1 LGANEV
7 AGSQLLVSFGLVS
20 QMAAVILLV
29 MLFMLLRRHASRRP
43 YFFAWSNA
51 WLAFAV
57 ALIAVVARFYVFP
70 VAFGPGF
77 ESGGWANICYLVYQF
92 GKLAFIVLLLRG
104 TLLYLKG
111 LSHPVLGLMRW
122 LWAVIGAFTLISVT
136 FSPTLHAIMFW
147 QGLCNVVVYSFCTV
161 AMLSLPAPRRSLG
174 TRTTGI
180 VLAASLALWLVY
192 LAALLEDVIPGAH
205 IGLNLRSLLNGPN
218 NYLDLTLC
226 MLLAFGMVLVLFE
239 DAKREIDTAH
249 HELRIAHEQLLH
261 ESLLDSMT
269 GAYNRRAFNEGAGLE
284 DAHGTFGTLVV
295 LDMDNLKDVND
306 IYGHKYGDALLK
318 HFATVMRAGLRPSD
332 KLYRLGGDEFLVV
345 MPRAVASIAG
355 QRIQELIATAPALK
369 VADSGALIKLRASVG
384 AANFSSVENIEI
396 ALHEADRSMY
406 AQKRASRD
414 DRTIPAMIIRSRG

>member
-1 LGANEV
+1 LGANDI
-7 AGSQLLVSFGLVS
+7 AGSQMLLSFGLIS

-29 MLFMLLRRHASRRP
+29 MLFMLLRRHAGRRP

-57 ALIAVVARFYVFP
+57 ALIALVTRYYMLPAI
-70 VAFGPGF
+70 FGPSI
-77 ESGGWANICYLVYQF
+77 ESGGWANIFYFIYQF
-92 GKLAFIVLLLRG
+92 GKLAFLVLLLRG

-111 LSHPVLGLMRW
+111 MSHPVIGLMRW
-122 LWAVIGAFTLISVT
+122 LWAGVGAITLVSVA

-147 QGLCNVVVYSFCTV
+147 QGLCNVVIYSFCTV
-161 AMLSLPAPRRSLG
+161 AMLTLPMPRRSLG
-174 TRTTGI
+174 TRTTGT
-180 VLAASLALWLVY
+180 VLAATLGLWLIY
-192 LAALLEDVIPGAH
+192 LAVLLDAVIPGAH
-205 IGLNLRSLLNGPN
+205 IGLNLQSLLAGPN
-218 NYLDLTLC
+218 NYLDLTLG

-249 HELRIAHEQLLH
+249 HELRIAHEQLLR

-284 DAHGTFGTLVV
+284 DAQGTFGTLVV

-318 HFATVMRAGLRPSD
+318 HFASVMRAGLRPSD
-332 KLYRLGGDEFLVV
+332 KLYRLGGDEFLIV

-355 QRIQELIATAPALK
+355 PRIQELIATAPSLK
-369 VADSGALIKLRASVG
+369 VTDSGALIKLRASVG
-384 AANFSSVENIEI
+384 TANFSSVENIDI

-406 AQKRASRD
+406 AHKRSSRNE
-414 DRTIPAMIIRSRG
+414 RTIPAMMARSSG

>member
-1 LGANEV
+1 MGANEV
-7 AGSQLLVSFGLVS
+7 AGSQLLVSFGLIS

-29 MLFMLLRRHASRRP
+29 VLFMLLRRHAARRP

-57 ALIAVVARFYVFP
+57 ALIALVTRFYVFP
-70 VAFGPGF
+70 VIFGSGF
-77 ESGGWANICYLVYQF
+77 ETGGWANICYFVYQF

-104 TLLYLKG
+104 ILLYLKG
-111 LSHPVLGLMRW
+111 MSHAVLGLMRW
-122 LWAVIGAFTLISVT
+122 LWAAIGAFSLISVT
-136 FSPTLHAIMFW
+136 FSPSLHAIMFW
-147 QGLCNVVVYSFCTV
+147 QGLCNVVVYSFCSV
-161 AMLSLPAPRRSLG
+161 AMLSLPTPRRSLG

-239 DAKREIDTAH
+239 DAKREIDTVH
-249 HELRIAHEQLLH
+249 RELRIAHEQLLR

-284 DAHGTFGTLVV
+284 DAKGTFGTLAV

-306 IYGHKYGDALLK
+306 VYGHKYGDALLK
-318 HFATVMRAGLRPSD
+318 HFASVLRAGLRPSD
-332 KLYRLGGDEFLVV
+332 KLYRLGGDEFLIV
-345 MPRAVASIAG
+345 MPRTVASIAG
-355 QRIQELIATAPALK
+355 PRIHELIATAPSLK
-369 VADSGALIKLRASVG
+369 LSDSGALIKLRASVG
-384 AANFSSVENIEI
+384 TADFSSMDNIEV

-406 AQKRASRD
+406 AQKRSSRD
-414 DRTIPAMIIRSRG
+414 DRTLPTMMARSGS

>member
-1 LGANEV
+1 MLM
-7 AGSQLLVSFGLVS
+7 SFGLIS
-20 QMAAVILLV
+20 QMAAIILLV
-29 MLFMLLRRHASRRP
+29 LLFMLLRRHAGRRP

-57 ALIAVVARFYVFP
+57 ALIALAVRYNLLPSAVAPDTSF
-70 VAFGPGF
+70 
-77 ESGGWANICYLVYQF
+77 SGWPSICYLIYQF
-92 GKLAFIVLLLRG
+92 GKLAFLVLLLRG

-111 LSHPVLGLMRW
+111 VSHPVFGLMRW
-122 LWAVIGAFTLISVT
+122 LWAVAGAITLISVA
-136 FSPTLHAIMFW
+136 FSPTLRAIMFW

-161 AMLSLPAPRRSLG
+161 AMLTLPMPRRSLG

-180 VLAASLALWLVY
+180 ILAATLGLWLIY
-192 LAALLEDVIPGAH
+192 MAALLDAVIPEAH
-205 IGLNLRSLLNGPN
+205 IGLNLQSLLEGPN

-239 DAKREIDTAH
+239 DTKREIDTAH
-249 HELRIAHEQLLH
+249 HELRIAHEQLLR

-284 DAHGTFGTLVV
+284 DAKGTFGTLVV

-306 IYGHKYGDALLK
+306 VYGHKYGDALLR
-318 HFATVMRAGLRPSD
+318 HFASVLRSGLRPSD

-345 MPRAVASIAG
+345 MPRALANIAG
-355 QRIQELIATAPALK
+355 PRIQELISSAPSLK
-369 VADSGALIKLRASVG
+369 VTDTGALIKLRASVG
-384 AANFSSVENIEI
+384 TANFSSVENIDI

-406 AQKRASRD
+406 AHKRASRNE
-414 DRTIPAMIIRSRG
+414 RTIPGVRAESGG

>member
-1 LGANEV
+1 VGANDV
-7 AGSQLLVSFGLVS
+7 AGSQLLLSFGLIS
-20 QMAAVILLV
+20 QMVAVILLV
-29 MLFMLLRRHASRRP
+29 MLFMLLRRYAARRL

-51 WLAFAV
+51 WLAFGV
-57 ALIAVVARFYVFP
+57 ALIALVSRFYVFP
-70 VAFGPGF
+70 TLIGPSF
-77 ESGGWANICYLVYQF
+77 ESDGWTNICYFIYQF
-92 GKLAFIVLLLRG
+92 GKLAFIALLLRG

-111 LSHPVLGLMRW
+111 MSHPVFSLMRW
-122 LWAVIGAFTLISVT
+122 LWVGVGAITLVSVT
-136 FSPTLHAIMFW
+136 FSPTLHVMIFW

-174 TRTTGI
+174 TWTTGTI
-180 VLAASLALWLVY
+180 LAASLVLWLVY
-192 LAALLEDVIPGAH
+192 LAALFNEVIPGTH
-205 IGLNLRSLLNGPN
+205 IGLNLQNLFNGPN
-218 NYLDLTLC
+218 NYLDLTLG

-249 HELRIAHEQLLH
+249 HELRIAHEQLLR

-345 MPRAVASIAG
+345 MPRAVASMAG
-355 QRIQELIATAPALK
+355 PRIQELIATAPSLK
-369 VADSGALIKLRASVG
+369 VTDSGALIKLRASMG
-384 AANFSSVENIEI
+384 AANFNSLENLEV

-406 AQKRASRD
+406 EQKRANQG
-414 DRTIPAMIIRSRG
+414 DRTIPAKKVRSRR

>member
-1 LGANEV
+1 MNAEAETRVL
-7 AGSQLLVSFGLVS
+7 QSFGVIS
-20 QMAAVILLV
+20 QIAAAILLV
-29 MLFMLLRRHASRRP
+29 MLFMLLRRYAGRRP

-51 WLAFAV
+51 WLAYAV
-57 ALIAVVARFYVFP
+57 ALIALGSRLYVFP
-70 VAFGPGF
+70 TVFGPGF
-77 ESGGWANICYLVYQF
+77 ESGGWADICYLIYQF
-92 GKLAFIVLLLRG
+92 GKLAFVVLLLHG

-111 LSHPVLGLMRW
+111 MSHPLSGLMRW
-122 LWAVIGAFTLISVT
+122 LWAGIGAFTLISVMA
-136 FSPTLHAIMFW
+136 SSTLYAIIFW
-147 QGLCNVVVYSFCTV
+147 QGLCNVVVYAFCSV
-161 AMLSLPAPRRSLG
+161 AMLALPVSRRSLG

-180 VLAASLALWLVY
+180 VLAASLVLWIVY
-192 LAALLEDVIPGAH
+192 LVTLLTFAIPGVH
-205 IGLNLRSLLNGPN
+205 IDLNLQKLMGGPN

-249 HELRIAHEQLLH
+249 HELRIAHEQLLR

-284 DAHGTFGTLVV
+284 DAQGAFGALVV

-306 IYGHKYGDALLK
+306 IYGHKYGDELLK
-318 HFATVMRAGLRPSD
+318 HFASVLRAGLRPSD

-355 QRIQELIATAPALK
+355 PRIQELIATAPSLK
-369 VADSGALIKLRASVG
+369 LADSGALIKIRASVG
-384 AANFSSVENIEI
+384 AADFSSVENIEI

-414 DRTIPAMIIRSRG
+414 ERTVPGMAASSSG

>member
-1 LGANEV
+1 MGANEV
-7 AGSQLLVSFGLVS
+7 AGSQMLLSFGLIS

-29 MLFMLLRRHASRRP
+29 MLFMLLRRHAARRP

-51 WLAFAV
+51 WLAFGV
-57 ALIAVVARFYVFP
+57 ALIALVSRFYVFP
-70 VAFGPGF
+70 TLFGPSF
-77 ESGGWANICYLVYQF
+77 ESGGWANICYFIYQF

-111 LSHPVLGLMRW
+111 ISHPVISLMRW
-122 LWAVIGAFTLISVT
+122 LWAGVGAITLVSVT
-136 FSPTLHAIMFW
+136 FSPTLHVMMFW

-174 TRTTGI
+174 TWTTGT
-180 VLAASLALWLVY
+180 VLAASLMLWLVY
-192 LAALLEDVIPGAH
+192 LAALFGEVLPGAH
-205 IGLNLRSLLNGPN
+205 LDLNLQNLLNGPN

-249 HELRIAHEQLLH
+249 HELRIAHEQLLR

-284 DAHGTFGTLVV
+284 DAQGTFGTLVV

-318 HFATVMRAGLRPSD
+318 HFATIMRAGMRPSD

-345 MPRAVASIAG
+345 MPRAVASFAG
-355 QRIQELIATAPALK
+355 PRIQELIATAPALK
-369 VADSGALIKLRASVG
+369 ITDSGALIKLRASVG
-384 AANFSSVENIEI
+384 TANFSSVDNLEV

-406 AQKRASRD
+406 EQKRANRD
-414 DRTIPAMIIRSRG
+414 DRTLPAKMVRTRV

>member
-1 LGANEV
+1 MQMLM
-7 AGSQLLVSFGLVS
+7 SFGLIS
-20 QMAAVILLV
+20 QMAAIVLLV
-29 MLFMLLRRHASRRP
+29 LLFMLLRRHAGRRP

-57 ALIAVVARFYVFP
+57 ALIALAVRYNLLPSAAARDT
-70 VAFGPGF
+70 GL
-77 ESGGWANICYLVYQF
+77 GGWPGICYLIYQF
-92 GKLAFIVLLLRG
+92 GKLAFLVLLLRG

-111 LSHPVLGLMRW
+111 VAHPVFGLMRW
-122 LWAVIGAFTLISVT
+122 LWAVVGAITLISVA

-161 AMLSLPAPRRSLG
+161 AMLTLPMPRRSLG

-180 VLAASLALWLVY
+180 VLAATLGLWLIY
-192 LAALLEDVIPGAH
+192 MAALLDAVIPEAH
-205 IGLNLRSLLNGPN
+205 IGLNLQSLLEGPN
-218 NYLDLTLC
+218 YYLDLTLC

-239 DAKREIDTAH
+239 DSKREIDTAH
-249 HELRIAHEQLLH
+249 HELRIAHEQLLR

-284 DAHGTFGTLVV
+284 DAKGTFGTLVV

-306 IYGHKYGDALLK
+306 VYGHKYGDALLR
-318 HFATVMRAGLRPSD
+318 HFASVLRSGLRPSD

-345 MPRAVASIAG
+345 MPRALANIAG
-355 QRIQELIATAPALK
+355 PRIQELIASAPSLK
-369 VADSGALIKLRASVG
+369 VTDKGALIKLRASVG
-384 AANFSSVENIEI
+384 TANFSSVENIDI

-406 AQKRASRD
+406 AHKRASRNE
-414 DRTIPAMIIRSRG
+414 RTIPGMRAESGG